1 MAAQYRENSAGGKPT
16 MPIEAPGA
24 PVRSLRMRIQRSPE
38 RTVVLC
44 SGRLTAEVSAAFKEQ
59 VKGLLPEAPRL
70 VLDLTDL
77 QHMDSSGLGA
87 LVALYVSA
95 RSAQRELELVNLNQR
110 IRELLRISNLLSLFG
125 SGDFF
130 LTKMP

>member
-1 MAAQYRENSAGGKPT
+1 
-16 MPIEAPGA
+16 MPMEAPGA
-24 PVRSLRMRIQRSPE
+24 PIRSLRMRIQRSPE
-38 RTVVLC
+38 QTVVIC

-59 VKGLLPEAPRL
+59 VKGLLPKAPRL

-95 RSAQRELELVNLNQR
+95 RGARCELALVNLNQR

-125 SGDFF
+125 STGFY
-130 LTKMP
+130 LNRMP

>member
-1 MAAQYRENSAGGKPT
+1 
-16 MPIEAPGA
+16 MPIEAPGT

-38 RTVVLC
+38 QTVVIL

-87 LVALYVSA
+87 LVAVYVSA
-95 RSAQRELELVNLNQR
+95 RGARRELDLVNLNQR

-125 SGDFF
+125 SCGFY
-130 LTKMP
+130 LNKIP

>member
-1 MAAQYRENSAGGKPT
+1 

-38 RTVVLC
+38 QTVVIC

-95 RSAQRELELVNLNQR
+95 RGARRELDLINLNQR

-125 SGDFF
+125 STGFY
-130 LTKMP
+130 LHKMP